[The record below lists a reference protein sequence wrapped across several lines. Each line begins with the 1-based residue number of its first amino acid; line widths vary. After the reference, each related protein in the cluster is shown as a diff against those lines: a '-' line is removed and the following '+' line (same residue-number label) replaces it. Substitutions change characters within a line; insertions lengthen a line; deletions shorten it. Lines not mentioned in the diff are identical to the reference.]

1 MRDDETRNGPRKK
14 AGAGTDSN
22 DQGAVMTGLP
32 KVNSTLKRRP
42 VWDRVILGGIE
53 SLTSWLMSGAE
64 VSEDDL
70 RDLRALRA
78 RLRGFEMALE
88 ARERAAGIMGE
99 DEE

>member
-1 MRDDETRNGPRKK
+1 
-14 AGAGTDSN
+14 
-22 DQGAVMTGLP
+22 MTGLP